1 MSRRFPTMC
10 GGFLFVRIVIDMK
23 DCFGYNTHM
32 NKQQDTYDF
41 VKLDGIISKSPK
53 DDIITL
59 SVHDYRKLQDSMKEL
74 QTKVEAYKDLYRKLM
89 IEKDLLLSIVK
100 GGQSR

>member
-1 MSRRFPTMC
+1 M
-10 GGFLFVRIVIDMK
+10 RIVIDMK
-23 DCFGYNTHM
+23 DCLGYNTRM
-32 NKQQDTYDF
+32 NKQEDNYDF
-41 VKLDGIISKSPK
+41 VKLDGLIAKSPK

-74 QTKVEAYKDLYRKLM
+74 QTKVEAYKDAIKKLI

>member
-1 MSRRFPTMC
+1 MSRRSPTMC

-23 DCFGYNTHM
+23 DCFGYNTRM

-41 VKLDGIISKSPK
+41 VKLDGLISRSPK
-53 DDIITL
+53 DDTIIL
-59 SVHDYRKLQDSMKEL
+59 SVHDYKKLQDSVKEL
-74 QTKVEAYKDLYRKLM
+74 QVTVESYKDAIKKLI

>member
-1 MSRRFPTMC
+1 MSRRSPTMC
-10 GGFLFVRIVIDMK
+10 GGFLFERIVIDMK
-23 DCFGYNTHM
+23 DEFGYNTRM
-32 NKQQDTYDF
+32 NKQE
-41 VKLDGIISKSPK
+41 
-53 DDIITL
+53 DIVVL
-59 SVHDYRKLQDSMKEL
+59 SVHDHKKLKDSIVEL